1 MREWFT
7 QSNALV
13 RSQTI
18 PVIYSFLFQ
27 ALNIVCT
34 SLKVAVTVDTLS
46 LKPCCSGTG
55 MLCCARCH
63 FSLQKMSN
71 SKILEKPVSKEMG
84 L

>member
-1 MREWFT
+1 M
-7 QSNALV
+7 QLALV
-13 RSQTI
+13 KSQKIT
-18 PVIYSFLFQ
+18 VIYSFLFQ

-46 LKPCCSGTG
+46 LKLCCSETS
-55 MLCCARCH
+55 MLRCARCR
-63 FSLQKMSN
+63 FSLRKMSN